1 MNKKT
6 QTIFVAVF
14 AIMLTLSPGLLTA
27 AGQKKEINQKNI
39 AAKSPNLLEENANQ
53 IIGTWFA
60 TVSMRNCQ
68 TNEVLRS
75 FPVLNTFQQ
84 GGTMMETSR
93 SLANRSPGLGVW
105 ERISG
110 NTYKSIFIF
119 FRSNPDGTDNGY
131 QKVKRQHMLDGK
143 TLTTVATFE
152 NFNPQGVL
160 TSTGC
165 ATETATRLVE

>member
-1 MNKKT
+1 MNK
-6 QTIFVAVF
+6 QTNTIVVAVT
-14 AIMLTLSPGLLTA
+14 IMFLLSLGLTTIA
-27 AGQKKEINQKNI
+27 AQKKSNVINSKI
-39 AAKSPNLLEENANQ
+39 SSEENANQ
-53 IIGTWFA
+53 IVGVWFA
-60 TVSMRNCQ
+60 TVTMRNCQ
-68 TNEVLRS
+68 TNEALRS
-75 FPVLNTFQQ
+75 FPVMNSFQQ
-84 GGTMMETSR
+84 GGTMTETSR

-105 ERISG
+105 ERING

-131 QKVKRQHMLDGK
+131 QKVKRQHTLDGK

-165 ATETATRLVE
+165 ATETAARVVD